1 MIRLTC
7 AAVAGLLWWLPSA
20 AAQTAPSTASP
31 VPAAAIEELVLANRI
46 LNDRGVLDAY
56 GHVSIR
62 HPANPNRYLMARAI
76 APGLVTAED
85 IMEFDL
91 DSNPVDR
98 RGRSLFVER
107 FIHGEVYKSRPE
119 VNSAIHTHSM
129 GVIPFSIT
137 QTPLRPVIHN
147 ASFLYVG
154 VPVWE
159 IREAGGTT
167 NMLVRDGK
175 LGQSLAA
182 ALGDKPVALMRGH
195 GNVVVGPNVRVAT
208 ARAIFTDE
216 NARMQAVALSF
227 GGPVNYISPGEG
239 ALRDK
244 RSWRPGS
251 RLGLVDSE
259 RDEKAALRRVIGNTL
274 LIHFNGPSASMR
286 RQLRRRN
293 R

>member
-7 AAVAGLLWWLPSA
+7 AAIAGLMWWLPPAVAETA
-20 AAQTAPSTASP
+20 ATTTAP
-31 VPAAAIEELVLANRI
+31 VPATAIEELVLANHI

-76 APGLVTAED
+76 APGLVTADD

-91 DSNPVDR
+91 DSNPIDR
-98 RGRSLFVER
+98 RGRLMFVER
-107 FIHGEVYKSRPE
+107 FIHGEVYKSRPD
-119 VNSAIHTHSM
+119 VNSVIHTHSM

-159 IREAGGTT
+159 IRDAGGTT

-182 ALGDKPVALMRGH
+182 ALGNKPVALVRGH
-195 GNVVVGPNVRVAT
+195 GNVVVGQNVRVTT

-227 GGPVNYISPGEG
+227 GGPINYISPGEG
-239 ALRDK
+239 ALRD
-244 RSWRPGS
+244 SDPGDPA
-251 RLGLVDSE
+251 RAWDLW
-259 RDEKAALRRVIGNTL
+259 KANVMKKP
-274 LIHFNGPSASMR
+274 H
-286 RQLRRRN
+286 
-293 R
+293 

>member
-1 MIRLTC
+1 MGDILLFAPLRPPGDVPGEGTGGTSRVRLTR
-7 AAVAGLLWWLPSA
+7 AAIAGLMWWLPPAVAETA
-20 AAQTAPSTASP
+20 ATTTAP
-31 VPAAAIEELVLANRI
+31 VPAAAIEELMLANRI
-46 LNDRGVLDAY
+46 LDDRGVLDAY

-62 HPANPNRYLMARAI
+62 HPANPNHYLMARAI
-76 APGLVTAED
+76 APGLVTIED

-91 DSNPVDR
+91 DSNPIDR
-98 RGRSLFVER
+98 RGRLMFVER
-107 FIHGEVYKSRPE
+107 FIHGEVYKSRPD
-119 VNSAIHTHSM
+119 VNSVIHTHSM
-129 GVIPFSIT
+129 GVIPFSVT

-159 IREAGGTT
+159 IRDAGGTT

-182 ALGDKPVALMRGH
+182 ALGNKPVALMRGH

-227 GGPVNYISPGEG
+227 GGPINYISPGEG
-239 ALRDK
+239 ALRDSDPGDPA
-244 RSWRPGS
+244 RAWDLWRANVMKKP
-251 RLGLVDSE
+251 
-259 RDEKAALRRVIGNTL
+259 
-274 LIHFNGPSASMR
+274 H
-286 RQLRRRN
+286 
-293 R
+293 

>member
-1 MIRLTC
+1 MIAPIVRTSRVTF
-7 AAVAGLLWWLPSA
+7 AAIAGLMCCIASA
-20 AAQTAPSTASP
+20 VTE
-31 VPAAAIEELVLANRI
+31 PAATTATPAPAVVIEELVLANRI

-62 HPANPNRYLMARAI
+62 HPTNPNHYLMARAI

-91 DSNPVDR
+91 DSNPIDR
-98 RGRSLFVER
+98 RGRSMFVER
-107 FIHGEVYKSRPE
+107 FIHGEVYKSRPD
-119 VNSAIHTHSM
+119 VNSVIHTHSI
-129 GVIPFSIT
+129 GVIPFSVT

-147 ASFLYVG
+147 ASFLHVG

-159 IREAGGTT
+159 IRDVGGTT

-182 ALGDKPVALMRGH
+182 ALGNKPVALMRGH

-239 ALRDK
+239 ALRDSDPSDPV
-244 RSWRPGS
+244 RAWD
-251 RLGLVDSE
+251 LW
-259 RDEKAALRRVIGNTL
+259 KANVMKKP
-274 LIHFNGPSASMR
+274 H
-286 RQLRRRN
+286 
-293 R
+293 

>member
-1 MIRLTC
+1 MMSTIARC
-7 AAVAGLLWWLPSA
+7 VAAFLAFAALAAPQRA
-20 AAQTAPSTASP
+20 AAQTID
-31 VPAAAIEELVLANRI
+31 AAAIEDLVLASRI
-46 LNDRGVLDAY
+46 LANEGVLDAY

-62 HPANPNRYLMARAI
+62 HPSDPGRYLMARAI

-91 DSNPVDR
+91 ESNPVDR

-107 FIHGEVYKSRPE
+107 FIHGEAYKSRPD
-119 VNSAIHTHSM
+119 VNSVIHTHSA
-129 GVIPFSIT
+129 GVIPFSVT

-147 ASFLYVG
+147 ASFLHVG

-159 IREAGGTT
+159 IRDAGGAT

-216 NARMQAVALSF
+216 NARMQAVALSL
-227 GGPVNYISPGEG
+227 GGPVNYLSSAEG
-239 ALRDK
+239 ALRD
-244 RSWRPGS
+244 REPSDPARAWD
-251 RLGLVDSE
+251 LW
-259 RDEKAALRRVIGNTL
+259 KANVMKK
-274 LIHFNGPSASMR
+274 P
-286 RQLRRRN
+286 Q
-293 R
+293 

>member
-1 MIRLTC
+1 MIRLVG
-7 AAVAGLLWWLPSA
+7 AAAAGLLCWMSLA
-20 AAQTAPSTASP
+20 VAQTTPAKGGPA
-31 VPAAAIEELVLANRI
+31 PAAAIEELVLANRI

-62 HPANPNRYLMARAI
+62 DPANPNRYLMARAI
-76 APGLVTAED
+76 APGLVTADD

-107 FIHGEVYKSRPE
+107 FIHGEAYKSRPD
-119 VNSAIHTHSM
+119 VNSVIHTHSA
-129 GVIPFSIT
+129 GVIPFSVT

-147 ASFLYVG
+147 ASFLHVG

-159 IREAGGTT
+159 IRDAGGAT

-182 ALGDKPVALMRGH
+182 ARGEKPVALMRGH

-208 ARAIFTDE
+208 ARAIFTEE
-216 NARMQAVALSF
+216 NARMQAVALSL
-227 GGPVNYISPGEG
+227 GGPVNYISAAEG
-239 ALRDK
+239 ALRD
-244 RSWRPGS
+244 REPSDPTRAWD
-251 RLGLVDSE
+251 LW
-259 RDEKAALRRVIGNTL
+259 KANVMKKSN
-274 LIHFNGPSASMR
+274 
-286 RQLRRRN
+286 
-293 R
+293 